1 MHAMLRYYNICDNPE
16 ELSDIEL
23 GVKLWHLK
31 KIREM
36 ENTQSKRSV
45 FDMM

>member
-1 MHAMLRYYNICDNPE
+1 MLRYYSICDKPE
-16 ELSDIEL
+16 ELTDEEL

-36 ENTQSKRSV
+36 ENQQSKRSV